1 MEYLYYQQKKNQM
14 KPKNNKKYSNLTPA
28 QIAKL
33 KRALSKGLPTEFEKK
48 VKDKK
53 ARQNKI
59 KLAKSQQMKIREKK
73 LQSLFEEEV
82 EKRELLYDDM
92 VDEFEQNKIYK
103 RLEKKI
109 LGRNK

>member
-14 KPKNNKKYSNLTPA
+14 KLKNNKKYSNLTPA

-53 ARQNKI
+53 ARQKKI
-59 KLAKSQQMKIREKK
+59 K
-73 LQSLFEEEV
+73 
-82 EKRELLYDDM
+82 
-92 VDEFEQNKIYK
+92 FEQNKIIENY
-103 RLEKKI
+103 KKI
-109 LGRNK
+109 LDRDKTD

>member
-53 ARQNKI
+53 ARQKKI
-59 KLAKSQQMKIREKK
+59 K
-73 LQSLFEEEV
+73 
-82 EKRELLYDDM
+82 
-92 VDEFEQNKIYK
+92 FEQNKIIENY
-103 RLEKKI
+103 KKI
-109 LGRNK
+109 LDRDK